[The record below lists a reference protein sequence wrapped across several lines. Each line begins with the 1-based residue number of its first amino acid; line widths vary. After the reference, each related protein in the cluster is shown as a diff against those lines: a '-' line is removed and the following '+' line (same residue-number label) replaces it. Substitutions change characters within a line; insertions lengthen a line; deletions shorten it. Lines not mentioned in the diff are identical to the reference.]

1 MHLKHLLLFT
11 PLYLPFTLATTT
23 TPNTIAPRAPQ
34 STSGSL
40 LDDLP
45 TIVDGIKELLSTDTV
60 NKLETIVNGGA
71 TLLGGDTPK
80 NLQKLLSGDNIDKL
94 QSIIDNANTLLSG
107 TFVNQTGELIGE
119 AAPLVSDFSAILTA
133 VLKTA

>member
-1 MHLKHLLLFT
+1 MNLHFKYFLLLC
-11 PLYLPFTLATTT
+11 PLTLAI

-34 STSGSL
+34 STSL

-71 TLLGGDTPK
+71 TLLGGDTPQ
-80 NLQKLLSGDNIDKL
+80 NLQKLLSSDNINKL
-94 QSIIDNANTLLSG
+94 QNIIDNANTLLSG
-107 TFVNQTGELIGE
+107 TFVNQTGELIGD
-119 AAPLVSDFSAILTA
+119 ALPLVSDFSTIMTA

>member
-1 MHLKHLLLFT
+1 MNLKYLFLLA
-11 PLYLPFTLATTT
+11 PLTLATT
-23 TPNTIAPRAPQ
+23 
-34 STSGSL
+34 STSNISPRTTTTSL

-71 TLLGGDTPK
+71 TLLGGDTPQ
-80 NLQKLLSGDNIDKL
+80 NLQKLLSSDNINKL

-107 TFVNQTGELIGE
+107 NFVNQTGELIGD
-119 AAPLVSDFSAILTA
+119 ALPLISDFSTIMTA